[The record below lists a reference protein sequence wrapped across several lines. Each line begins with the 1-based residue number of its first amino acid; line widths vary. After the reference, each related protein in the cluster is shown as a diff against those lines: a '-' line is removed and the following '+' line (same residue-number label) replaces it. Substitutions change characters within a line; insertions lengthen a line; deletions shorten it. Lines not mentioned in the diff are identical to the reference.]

1 MVLVNST
8 LIEVIEAC
16 CKTLCTRGTTS
27 CITQVVIQVNYGI
40 WVHGRKKTIF
50 DTACLRRIT
59 RWG

>member
-16 CKTLCTRGTTS
+16 YKTLCTRGTTS
-27 CITQVVIQVNYGI
+27 YTMQVVIQVYGCMG
-40 WVHGRKKTIF
+40 GRERIIF
-50 DTACLRRIT
+50 DTACLRKIT